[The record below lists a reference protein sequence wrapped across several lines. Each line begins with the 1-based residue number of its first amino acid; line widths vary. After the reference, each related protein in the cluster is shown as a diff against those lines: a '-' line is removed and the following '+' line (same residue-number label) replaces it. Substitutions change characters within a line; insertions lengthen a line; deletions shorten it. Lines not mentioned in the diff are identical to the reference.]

1 METTVLHRTAQL
13 GQSLWLDSISR
24 KLLLTGGLE
33 EWIDKGALGVTTNP
47 AIFEQAIAGT
57 TDYDEEIRRL
67 AEEGKSAA
75 EVYERLTLREVGT
88 AADALRPVYDR
99 TGGLDGYVS
108 LEVNPLLAADAAST
122 VSEARR
128 LFSAL
133 SRPNVM
139 IKIPATPEGIAAVA
153 TCVADGVNVNATLIF
168 STKQYASVARA
179 YIEGLRQ
186 RAEKG
191 LPLAVAS
198 VASVFV
204 SRIDSAVDALLAGGE
219 GAFADLKGR
228 AAIDNTRMTYAEF
241 KRIFSTDDAGWRSLF
256 EKGARVQRPLWA
268 STGTKNPAYSDVL
281 YVESLIGKD
290 TVNTV
295 PPATLS
301 AFLEHGKAEPRL
313 EEDGEFA
320 RLRLAR
326 LAEAGIDLDAV
337 CANLLKEGVE
347 AFNVAFEG
355 LMKSL
360 AKKMEGHGTGE
371 TPKS

>member
-1 METTVLHRTAQL
+1 LQ
-13 GQSLWLDSISR
+13 
-24 KLLLTGGLE
+24 
-33 EWIDKGALGVTTNP
+33 
-47 AIFEQAIAGT
+47 
-57 TDYDEEIRRL
+57 
-67 AEEGKSAA
+67 
-75 EVYERLTLREVGT
+75 EVGA
-88 AADALRPVYDR
+88 AADVLRPVHHR

-139 IKIPATPEGIAAVA
+139 IKIPATPEGIAAVE
-153 TCVADGVNVNATLIF
+153 TCVADGINVNATLIF
-168 STKQYASVARA
+168 STRQYASVARA

-186 RAEKG
+186 RSGKG
-191 LPLAVAS
+191 LSLQAAS

-204 SRIDSAVDALLAGGE
+204 SRIDSAVDALLAGKE
-219 GAFADLKGR
+219 DLEKDLKKDLQGR
-228 AAIDNTRMTYAEF
+228 VAIDNTRMTYAEF
-241 KRIFSTDDAGWRSLF
+241 KRIFSTENPEWRLLS

-295 PPATLS
+295 PPATLN
-301 AFLEHGKAEPRL
+301 AFLEHGKAEGRL
-313 EEDGEFA
+313 ENDMESA

-326 LAEAGIDLDAV
+326 LSKAGVDLDAV
-337 CANLLKEGVE
+337 CAKLLKEGVE
-347 AFNVAFEG
+347 AFNMAFDG

-360 AKKMEGHGTGE
+360 AKKMG
-371 TPKS
+371 